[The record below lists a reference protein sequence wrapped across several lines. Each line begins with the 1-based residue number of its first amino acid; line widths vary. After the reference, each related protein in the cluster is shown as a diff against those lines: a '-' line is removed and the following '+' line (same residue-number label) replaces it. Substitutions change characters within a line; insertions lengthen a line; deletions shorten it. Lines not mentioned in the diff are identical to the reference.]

1 MAPCLTDSELVTL
14 ADEAAPSPPSP
25 AQQQHLLECA
35 ACRTRLLA
43 AFRRHAHF
51 TLPDH
56 ESINLPPSSP
66 PGASINL
73 PPSSLEA
80 TAPSGEGSGAP
91 ASEVPSS
98 GDRYGLRA
106 GTEGGSEV
114 LGRGGYGKVLLARDL
129 SVGRDVA
136 LKCLR
141 SKVVASPQRA
151 QAEARLLREARVVGQ
166 LEHPAIVPLYDV
178 GRTTQGQLFYT
189 MRRIR
194 GRTLA
199 EAVEAAPDFAAR
211 LRLLPHV
218 LAACHALAYAH
229 SRGVIHRDLK
239 PQNVMVDRFGQT
251 AVIDWGLASTRHTP
265 ELPSEPESS
274 DALRLMGEG
283 ASLSDGKGR
292 LGTPAYMSP
301 EQLSG
306 VRALIDEK
314 SDVWGLGALLF
325 EVLTGQSPRESGP
338 LNRPPPAVRSLTPEC
353 PTDLAALCDKALAE
367 AREERYPSAE
377 ALAADLDAWLHGR
390 QVTAHVYRPAELVRR
405 FVAEHR
411 IALLVGL
418 VSLASL
424 VVLSLGAF
432 LRVREERNRA
442 REFGLAMLADVVP
455 RMTSLGDARFLTRLT
470 GRVQEWLDAA
480 GSGEDDAAVARTWMQ
495 LAVNEDYLSHAPE
508 AERFAQRC
516 LAVARELRSPRERYA
531 LEQTCEAMLVDNSTM
546 PEGERSARIAALWR
560 QPPPPDALDDVRTV
574 EARQRLAARRFV
586 SANGGADPVEELAA
600 SRESLAL
607 SQRWQE
613 LEPDEPAA
621 QLGRVD
627 ALVNASIAA
636 CNQMDEVAALNYAS
650 EAVQRARALLAL
662 SPTQQALGRLADAL
676 FTQVQTRRWYSHD
689 EPAARARLEDEARA
703 AHEAMRVLSAGSVR
717 ATVGMLVLL
726 LETADFER
734 IPAVLEPTR
743 PSQFGDDSRTIW
755 LYAML
760 VAGRS
765 REGLENRQWLGD
777 TQNFDLWL
785 VFALMAADTGDYR
798 QAATWARAATKRSMA
813 SVWMID
819 GLHRW
824 ASSHAGPGAPAIQ
837 HFETAMSAAQRKND
851 DAAHRLALEQ
861 FADELDQLASV
872 H

>member
-1 MAPCLTDSELVTL
+1 MAEAYAAGMAPCLTDSELVAL
-14 ADEAAPSPPSP
+14 ADEAAPNPPSP
-25 AQQQHLLECA
+25 VQQQHLLDCA
-35 ACRTRLLA
+35 SCRTRLLA

-56 ESINLPPSSP
+56 ESI
-66 PGASINL
+66 
-73 PPSSLEA
+73 EA
-80 TAPSGEGSGAP
+80 TAPSGEGGSTP
-91 ASEVPSS
+91 ASDVPAS

-141 SKVVASPQRA
+141 SKVMASPQRA

-218 LAACHALAYAH
+218 LAACHAVAYAH

-251 AVIDWGLASTRHTP
+251 AVIDWGLASTRNAP
-265 ELPSEPESS
+265 EAVNEPETS
-274 DALRLMGEG
+274 DALRLMGGGE
-283 ASLSDGKGR
+283 SLSDGKGR

-338 LNRPPPAVRSLTPEC
+338 LTRPPPAVRSLTPDC
-353 PTDLAALCDKALAE
+353 PTDLATLCDKALAE
-367 AREERYPSAE
+367 SREERYPSAE
-377 ALAADLDAWLHGR
+377 ALASDLDAWLHGR
-390 QVTAHVYRPAELVRR
+390 PVTAHVYRPAELVRR

-411 IALLVGL
+411 IALLVGV

-424 VVLSLGAF
+424 LVLGVGAF

-442 REFGLAMLADVVP
+442 REFGLEMLADVVP

-495 LAVNEDYLSHAPE
+495 LAVNEDYLAHPKE

-516 LAVARELRSPRERYA
+516 LAVAHGLRSARERYA
-531 LEQTCEAMLVDNSTM
+531 LEQTCEATRVDNAAM
-546 PEGERSARIAALWR
+546 EEDDRAAHIAALWR
-560 QPPPPDALDDVRTV
+560 QPPPPDALDDARTV
-574 EARQRLAARRFV
+574 EARQRLAARRFLA
-586 SANGGADPVEELAA
+586 ANTGADPAEELAA
-600 SRESLAL
+600 SREALTL
-607 SQRWQE
+607 SQRWIE
-613 LEPDEPAA
+613 LEPDEPAPR
-621 QLGRVD
+621 LNRVD
-627 ALVNASIAA
+627 ALVNASVAA
-636 CNQMDEVAALNYAS
+636 CNQLDETAALNFSS
-650 EAVQRARALLAL
+650 EAVRRARELLVL

-676 FTQVQTRRWYSHD
+676 FIQVQTRRWFSHD
-689 EPAARARLEDEARA
+689 APEARARLEDDARA
-703 AHEAMRVLSAGSVR
+703 VHESLRVLAPNSVP
-717 ATVGMLVLL
+717 ALIGLL
-726 LETADFER
+726 ALLMETADLER
-734 IPAVLEPTR
+734 LPAVLEPTR
-743 PSQFGDDSRTIW
+743 AEQFAQDSRPIW

-760 VAGRS
+760 AAGRS
-765 REGLENRQWLGD
+765 REGLENRAWLGD
-777 TQNFDLWL
+777 TQNLDLWV
-785 VFALMAADTGDYR
+785 VFSLMAADTGDWR
-798 QAATWARAATKRSMA
+798 QAASWAREGTKRGTA

-824 ASSHAGPGAPAIQ
+824 AAGRTGPGAAAIQ
-837 HFETAMSAAQRKND
+837 RFEAAMSVAQRRND
-851 DAAHRLALEQ
+851 DAAHSLALEQ
-861 FADELDQLASV
+861 FADALDQLATV